1 MLSQKLKAAKVIA
14 IVPNSENQLE
24 IATDNGDKFTTTLT
38 EFQSVIDA
46 KEPVLVLAD
55 AVNDRA
61 FLQRQNADP
70 QGIIFD
76 VKLADSLLTAG
87 LKVKGNYSD
96 ITQRHLG
103 ETKLRI
109 DPSDLLQ
116 LRETLRQSLTEA
128 KLVDAAKIE
137 FEATAATAAMQNQGF
152 RLDLGLLK
160 QKQLELS
167 GVKTNTATEIKA
179 WLTEKLPREIEA
191 IEKVDW
197 ASNTKVHKSEI
208 RRLFK
213 EAGVPLENS
222 LSKDTLKQLTP
233 DYPIV
238 AQLINHRVA
247 HHRIG
252 QGGHWRV
259 T

>member
-1 MLSQKLKAAKVIA
+1 MSLERLKAAKVIA
-14 IVPNSENQLE
+14 VVPTSENQLE
-24 IATDNGDKFTTTLT
+24 IATNNGDRFSTTIN

-46 KEPVLVLAD
+46 KEPVFVRAD

-137 FEATAATAAMQNQGF
+137 FEATGATAAMQNQGLS
-152 RLDLGLLK
+152 LDVGLLK
-160 QKQLELS
+160 QKQLELEQ
-167 GVKTNTATEIKA
+167 VKTTTATEGIYNSK
-179 WLTEKLPREIEA
+179 
-191 IEKVDW
+191 
-197 ASNTKVHKSEI
+197 
-208 RRLFK
+208 FK
-213 EAGVPLENS
+213 IQNFLN
-222 LSKDTLKQLTP
+222 
-233 DYPIV
+233 Y
-238 AQLINHRVA
+238 
-247 HHRIG
+247 
-252 QGGHWRV
+252 
-259 T
+259 